1 MGIYKGKIMKTIL
14 SVVAVVAMMVVSTSE
29 AQAAKCRVELQAG
42 NGRVLETFMSR
53 GYDRQDACME
63 AKRDCRRVKRAGY
76 YRARYQECV
85 ALRNQNRRVERSCN
99 AEMTGPRGHRTFGY
113 FTAYATGARG
123 TGVKG
128 EACRKA
134 LRKCIRSAER
144 QGRMRAV
151 CTSDNGRSARV
162 RSSNGRHRPQ
172 PMPPVRTGRG
182 RGGRGR
188 H

>member
-1 MGIYKGKIMKTIL
+1 MNKTIL
-14 SVVAVVAMMVVSTSE
+14 SVVAVVAMMMVSTSE

-63 AKRDCRRVKRAGY
+63 AKRDCRQAKRAGY
-76 YRARYQECV
+76 YRARNQYCEV
-85 ALRNQNRRVERSCN
+85 VRNQNRSVERSCN

-113 FTAYATGARG
+113 FTAFARGQRG

-134 LRKCIRSAER
+134 LRKCVQSARR
-144 QGRMRAV
+144 QGRSRAV
-151 CTSDNGRSARV
+151 CTSDNGRTARIGQG
-162 RSSNGRHRPQ
+162 NGRHDRPI
-172 PMPPVRTGRG
+172 PRPPVRR
-182 RGGRGR
+182 GRGR